1 MSVVALPDRPTL
13 ESIPGIWRGHRARAL
28 APSETTGS
36 KLLDE
41 ALSGGWPQGALSQIV
56 SRYKGFGF
64 SLIVP
69 MLARLTQAGQHVA
82 LVNTPYQPYA
92 PALDSR
98 GIDLER
104 LLWVRPDEEEQ
115 ALWAVEQLLH
125 SGMMA
130 AVVFW
135 ARQDLDGNTERRLQL
150 AAEASHCVALAFR
163 SGEAEGQSYAAAKL
177 TAAPARDGQIAIHVI
192 KCRGGRAG
200 RRILQ
205 PYLHSR
211 LGRSAP

>member
-1 MSVVALPDRPTL
+1 VTAVTSIERPTL
-13 ESIPGIWRGHRARAL
+13 ESIPGIWRGHRVQAL
-28 APSETTGS
+28 APTQATGS

-41 ALSGGWPQGALSQIV
+41 ALLGGWPEGALSQIV
-56 SRYKGFGF
+56 SKYRGFGF
-64 SLIVP
+64 SLVIP
-69 MLARLTQAGQHVA
+69 LLARLTKSGQQVA

-98 GIDLER
+98 GIELSR
-104 LLWVRPDEEEQ
+104 LLWIQPESEER

-125 SGMMA
+125 SGLMS

-135 ARQDLDGNTERRLQL
+135 TRQELDGNTERRLQL
-150 AAEASHCVALAFR
+150 AAEASRCVALAFR
-163 SGEAEGQSYAAAKL
+163 SGVSEGPSYAAAKL
-177 TAAPARDGQIAIHVI
+177 LAAPGRDGQIAVEVI
-192 KCRGGRAG
+192 KCRGGRGG

-211 LGRSAP
+211 LGRSCA